1 MKFVI
6 ASKNKGK
13 IKEFNA
19 LLADFDIEIESLLD
33 YPTLADVE
41 ETGTTF
47 QENACLKSETIAEI
61 LQEVVIADDSGLC
74 VDALEGA
81 PGIYSARF
89 AGEPSDSKRNNA
101 LLLEKLDGCNNRA
114 AHFVC
119 CLTVSHPLMPTLVV
133 HGKVEGEI
141 LEKDRGTEGFGYDPL
156 FYYPELAKTFAE
168 MSSDEKNKVSHRA
181 VALRNL
187 MQELPKWLKELKKY
201 EMVNNE

>member
-19 LLADFDIEIESLLD
+19 LLADFDIKIESLLD
-33 YPTLADVE
+33 YPELADVE

-47 QENACLKSETIAEI
+47 QENACLKSETIAEV
-61 LQEVVIADDSGLC
+61 LQAVVIADDSGLC

-89 AGEPSDSKRNNA
+89 AGEPSDSKKNNA
-101 LLLEKLDGCNNRA
+101 LLLEKLDGCKNRS

-133 HGKVEGEI
+133 QGKVEGEI
-141 LEKDRGTEGFGYDPL
+141 LEQDQGTEGFGYDPL
-156 FYYPELAKTFAE
+156 FYYPELEKTFAE

-181 VALRNL
+181 VALHNL
-187 MQELPKWLKELKKY
+187 MQKLPQWLKELNEH